1 MEKKNII
8 FRVDGFWPDVLYTS
22 KIYPADESQVG

>member
-1 MEKKNII
+1 MEKKKI